1 MTAILQKRE
10 TWRKAVEWNCL
21 MAIMVMVLLP
31 GCKILEPKSI
41 AVQRNNIPTDLIAND
56 ESQMERG
63 TPRPIIDGFGWVWG
77 IPSKLLLWNRKV
89 ENHNISPETEEL
101 LAEYME
107 TNGLTDIKVRLNQYR
122 PGDDWRR
129 LTRNTSVAWPW
140 RYSFGAVSVLG
151 ETIIPGRLFGGDHY
165 NPYTG
170 TIHIYGDVPSL
181 AFHEAAH
188 AKDFSNRKHPG
199 NYAAIYL
206 LPAVPLWHERVASND
221 VLSYVQYK
229 HDPRLV
235 REAYHTLYPAY
246 GTYMGNAGGYA
257 FQRFSNPMYLGG
269 VLAGHVMGR
278 RQAPSLDE
286 PPNSDFNSS
295 PPYSLENRRPD
306 TVVLD

>member
-1 MTAILQKRE
+1 MAAIAQRFE
-10 TWRKAVEWNCL
+10 HWPKAL
-21 MAIMVMVLLP
+21 GLFSQLTPLIMVMVMLC
-31 GCKILEPKSI
+31 GCKILEPRSI
-41 AVQRNNIPTDLIAND
+41 VVQCNNIPADLIAD
-56 ESQMERG
+56 GEAQMERG

-77 IPSKLLLWNRKV
+77 VPSKLMLWNRKV
-89 ENHNISPETEEL
+89 ENHNISPETEAL

-122 PGDDWRR
+122 PLDDWRR

-170 TIHIYGDVPSL
+170 TIHLYGDVPSI

-206 LPAVPLWHERVASND
+206 LPAVPLWHERVATND
-221 VLSYVQYK
+221 VLSYVQYRN
-229 HDPRLV
+229 DPRLV
-235 REAYHTLYPAY
+235 REAYYTLYPAY

-257 FQRFSNPMYLGG
+257 FPRFSTPIYLGG
-269 VLAGHVMGR
+269 IMAGHTMGR
-278 RQAPSLDE
+278 WQAPLDQ
-286 PPNSDFNSS
+286 P
-295 PPYSLENRRPD
+295 
-306 TVVLD
+306 